1 MQKIS
6 IDDLQKNISILTK
19 IDDLLIVVNNKRK
32 NRAVTVVYP
41 VNQSSVVKSLA
52 GKYRDR
58 VRKSNKS
65 LQEIKEQAI
74 MEALRQKYGLSD

>member
-1 MQKIS
+1 
-6 IDDLQKNISILTK
+6 
-19 IDDLLIVVNNKRK
+19 
-32 NRAVTVVYP
+32 
-41 VNQSSVVKSLA
+41 LA